1 LSEGLAEFSALWYL
15 QSERKH
21 NDEYF
26 KFLDQYKADIKTF
39 RDDTGPIWIGYRTWT
54 PKRPRAHDVTIYE
67 KGAWVFH
74 MLRILMLDLRTKS
87 EDRFT
92 AMMRDYY
99 LSYRGKPA
107 TTEDFQRVVEQH
119 VGMPMDWFFDQ
130 WIKGTGIP
138 AYRVAWTN
146 EPASGGKYTVRLRV
160 AQQNVPPDFRMPVV
174 VSVDLGEQRFAHFRV
189 DVRGTQ
195 TEYTSPLLPAPAREV
210 KFNELHGVLA
220 DVKMERW

>member
-1 LSEGLAEFSALWYL
+1 MASFSGLWYL
-15 QSERKH
+15 QSERKR

-26 KFLDQYKADIKTF
+26 KFLDQYKANIK
-39 RDDTGPIWIGYRTWT
+39 DG
-54 PKRPRAHDVTIYE
+54 KRRRRPDLDRLSHRHAEGGGTAHVMIYE

-99 LSYRGKPA
+99 MSYRGKPA

-130 WIKGTGIP
+130 WVKGTGIP

-146 EPASGGKYTVRLRV
+146 AAGERRQVRRAV
-160 AQQNVPPDFRMPVV
+160 
-174 VSVDLGEQRFAHFRV
+174 
-189 DVRGTQ
+189 T
-195 TEYTSPLLPAPAREV
+195 
-210 KFNELHGVLA
+210 
-220 DVKMERW
+220 

>member
-1 LSEGLAEFSALWYL
+1 MWLTEGLASFSGLWYL

-26 KFLDQYKADIKTF
+26 KFLDRYKANLKVGT
-39 RDDTGPIWIGYRTWT
+39 RRRPARSGSATVYEAGY
-54 PKRPRAHDVTIYE
+54 AVMIYE

-99 LSYRGKPA
+99 MSYRGKPA

-119 VGMPMDWFFDQ
+119 VGIPMDWFFDQ
-130 WIKGTGIP
+130 WVKGTGIP

-146 EPASGGKYTVRLRV
+146 EPASGGKYAVRLRV
-160 AQQNVPPDFRMPVV
+160 SQQNVPPDFRMPVV

-195 TEYTSPLLPAPAREV
+195 AEYTSPLLPAPARDV

-220 DVKMERW
+220 DVNMERW